1 MNLRAHVRVFLAK
14 MAEHVGHC
22 MIKMTWYVT
31 ARTEGMELIVR
42 KVMTW
47 TLYLVIIRSSATV
60 WLLEHCFR
68 DLQNAMDGSEI
79 SHSVINA
86 LL

>member
-1 MNLRAHVRVFLAK
+1 

-60 WLLEHCFR
+60 CLLEHYFR